1 VIAVFEKALTLFEDD
16 VTAATEWMS
25 SLAQGLG
32 SKRPLDM
39 LRTRVETRA
48 VVDLIGRL
56 ERGVLV

>member
-25 SLAQGLG
+25 SPARGLG

-39 LRTRVETRA
+39 LRARVETRA
-48 VVDLIGRL
+48 FVDLIGRL
-56 ERGVLV
+56 ESGVLV

>member
-1 VIAVFEKALTLFEDD
+1 MGSGVK
-16 VTAATEWMS
+16 TEWMS
-25 SLAQGLG
+25 LPVRGLT

-56 ERGVLV
+56 EEGLSRVRFDRRLVGLRS